1 MNRRDF
7 LAAFLPG
14 ALPVPYRHYRPPT
27 KDRACIRVMWQEL
40 EKAQQVCGGGQ
51 ACWKPSATGNHD
63 LIVAP
68 KPRDFNDERRL
79 MILGHEVL
87 HALGAEHD

>member
-1 MNRRDF
+1 VNRREF
-7 LAAFLPG
+7 LAVLLPAG
-14 ALPVPYRHYRPPT
+14 AVPYRHYKAPN
-27 KDRACIRVMWQEL
+27 KDRACAQVMWVEE
-40 EKAQQVCGGGQ
+40 EKALQLCRAGQ
-51 ACWKPSATGNHD
+51 ACWKPSATGSPYD

-79 MILGHEVL
+79 MILGHEFL